1 MNKTEIN
8 VEFEGDIC
16 ALDFAWSLEI
26 IKTTNKFRDT
36 AYTLRPIFR
45 GAKLITFEKETET
58 NGIVERS
65 STPVEIIA
73 ELDACEFEK
82 AIIPTGAS
90 YLDGS
95 FFVYFGH
102 E

>member
-26 IKTTNKFRDT
+26 VKTTSKFRDT

-58 NGIVERS
+58 GGIVEKS

-73 ELDACEFEK
+73 ELDACEFGKE
-82 AIIPTGAS
+82 IIPTGAS
-90 YLDGS
+90 YLDGT
-95 FFVYFGH
+95 FYVYFGH
-102 E
+102 D